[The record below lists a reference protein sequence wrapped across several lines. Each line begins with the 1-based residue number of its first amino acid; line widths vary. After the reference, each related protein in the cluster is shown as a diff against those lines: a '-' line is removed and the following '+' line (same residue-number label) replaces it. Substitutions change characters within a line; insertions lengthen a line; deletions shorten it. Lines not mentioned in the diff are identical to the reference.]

1 MIEGEKTQN
10 CRQPELIGFCAQG
23 AAFQPLKFQS
33 WYPNLVNKLSRR
45 SFFFLKISKI
55 NADTMEKYR
64 EMNILFNLEGIHQ

>member
-45 SFFFLKISKI
+45 SFFLKDKQDKCRY
-55 NADTMEKYR
+55 NGKV
-64 EMNILFNLEGIHQ
+64 